1 MDGKS
6 DVNTG
11 DNDGL
16 TALAAACFSGKII
29 KASPEANADVNAKER
44 YGHNA
49 LVPALPP
56 GNDERERCLI
66 AVGTD
71 PDAASSQG
79 KTALMLKGNP
89 AITRCLVKARD
100 DDNAKNESK
109 GTPLIYA
116 VCNQESHEKARHM
129 IYSSATINAKDRT
142 SAAPLIYASHSSS
155 GTTKLLVEN
164 GASDRRG
171 LAWLTAALYTED
183 NYIKAGAE
191 TEAKQP
197 SFTTALML
205 ASQQEGSE
213 ENVGALIK
221 KDAPVNAQAWGGIT
235 PLILKAA
242 LYGKSRTLQPAK
254 ADSGITA
261 AQRDTEASR
270 EDAQL
275 WT

>member
-1 MDGKS
+1 MSKESRKDGKS
-6 DVNTG
+6 DVNAK
-11 DNDGL
+11 DNDGP

-29 KASPEANADVNAKER
+29 KASLEANADVNAKER

-49 LVPALPP
+49 LMPALHP

-66 AVGTD
+66 AAGTD

-100 DDNAKNESK
+100 DVNAKNESK

-116 VCNQESHEKARHM
+116 VCNQESPEKARHM
-129 IYSSATINAKDRT
+129 IYSS
-142 SAAPLIYASHSSS
+142 
-155 GTTKLLVEN
+155 GTGTAKLLVEN
-164 GASDRRG
+164 GASDRHG
-171 LAWLTAALYTED
+171 LTWLTAASYAED
-183 NYIKAGAE
+183 NYSKAGTE
-191 TEAKQP
+191 TEAEQP
-197 SFTTALML
+197 SFATALML

-213 ENVGALIK
+213 ETVGTLIRK
-221 KDAPVNAQAWGGIT
+221 GASVNAQAWGGIT

-242 LYGKSRTLQPAK
+242 LHGKSRTLQPAK
-254 ADSGITA
+254 ADSGMTA
-261 AQRDTEASR
+261 ARRDTEASR